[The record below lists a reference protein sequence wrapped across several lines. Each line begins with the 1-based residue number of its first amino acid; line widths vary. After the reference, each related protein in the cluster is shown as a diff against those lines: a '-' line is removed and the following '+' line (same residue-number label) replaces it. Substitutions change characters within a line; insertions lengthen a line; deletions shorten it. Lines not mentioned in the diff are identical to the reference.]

1 MAQMVVQFQIRPDEN
16 QTKADRGD
24 QQRMA
29 GIKPDAGGKCAKRP
43 TIMVV
48 NGTQVI
54 SSRVS
59 SRAFANNAAAWAS
72 KALVVPC
79 R

>member
-24 QQRMA
+24 QQHMA

-43 TIMVV
+43 AIMVV
-48 NGTQVI
+48 TGTPVI
-54 SSRVS
+54 SRRVS
-59 SRAFANNAAAWAS
+59 SSAFANMLLPRPR
-72 KALVVPC
+72 K

>member
-1 MAQMVVQFQIRPDEN
+1 MAQMVVQFQIRRDEY

-29 GIKPDAGGKCAKRP
+29 GIKPDCRRLMRKATHDHGRQRNAGDQQQSVEPRLCKH
-43 TIMVV
+43 
-48 NGTQVI
+48 
-54 SSRVS
+54 
-59 SRAFANNAAAWAS
+59 AAAWAS